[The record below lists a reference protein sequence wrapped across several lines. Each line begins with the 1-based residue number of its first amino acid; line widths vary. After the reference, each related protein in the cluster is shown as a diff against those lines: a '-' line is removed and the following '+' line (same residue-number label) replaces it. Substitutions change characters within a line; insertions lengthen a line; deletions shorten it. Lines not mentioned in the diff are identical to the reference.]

1 MDERE
6 ENRKERRKE
15 KMEERWSFSSG
26 KKVLTKPSF
35 TPVGKWMLKANR
47 MQEFLEF
54 LSWLSENESD

>member
-1 MDERE
+1 MRG
-6 ENRKERRKE
+6 RKTERREGRKKWKKDGALVVE
-15 KMEERWSFSSG
+15 

-35 TPVGKWMLKANR
+35 TPIGKWMLKANR